1 MNEMLSF
8 IILWLSVFFFIRS
21 VCLPMVMPA
30 GAPARAPAG
39 APTRAPTNQEILP
52 FIDIIQC
59 HDISISVYTT
69 PKEFCFSQN
78 STVNALTIK
87 YLSHHRDYLIA
98 EYIHHVRRHIAQLE
112 YSLHKDIT
120 DEVYDAICKK

>member
-8 IILWLSVFFFIRS
+8 IILWLSIFFFIRS
-21 VCLPMVMPA
+21 VCLPA
-30 GAPARAPAG
+30 GVPP
-39 APTRAPTNQEILP
+39 PVKPEILP

-59 HDISISVYTT
+59 HDISINVYTT

-87 YLSHHRDYLIA
+87 YLSYHRDYLIA
-98 EYIHHVRRHIAQLE
+98 QYIYHVRQQISQLE

-120 DEVYDAICKK
+120 GEVYDAICKK